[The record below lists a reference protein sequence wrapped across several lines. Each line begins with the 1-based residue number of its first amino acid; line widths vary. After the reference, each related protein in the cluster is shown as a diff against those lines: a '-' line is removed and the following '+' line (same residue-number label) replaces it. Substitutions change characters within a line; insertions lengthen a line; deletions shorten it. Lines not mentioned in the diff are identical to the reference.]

1 MMKRNFDFEVH
12 NVLTHQEVKLSRAL
26 ARAIQDNIGEVP
38 DEVVKAYLDLKALY
52 QKQIEEG
59 VM

>member
-1 MMKRNFDFEVH
+1 MTKRNFDFEVH
-12 NVLTHQEVKLSRAL
+12 NVLTYQEVKLSRAL
-26 ARAIQDNIGEVP
+26 ARAVHDNINQVP
-38 DEVVKAYLDLKALY
+38 DEVTKAYLALKALY